1 MEKAMAQPGL
11 EPEIL
16 AERFDAKRAE
26 RELCVPPTLAC
37 FPGHFP
43 GQPIVP
49 GVVQLDWAMSLAA
62 RWLGGAPW
70 PRRIDGLKFKSPLLP
85 GQLATLALER
95 DERGVRFEIACG
107 TTVFSLGRLVFED
120 AE

>member
-1 MEKAMAQPGL
+1 MQRGL

-16 AERFDAKRAE
+16 AERFEAKRAE
-26 RELCVPPTLAC
+26 RELRVPETLAC
-37 FPGHFP
+37 FAGHFP

-49 GVVQLDWAMSLAA
+49 GVVQLDWAMDLAA

-70 PRRIDGLKFKSPLLP
+70 PRSIEALKFKSPLLP
-85 GQLATLALER
+85 GQRATLALER
-95 DERGVRFEIACG
+95 DGHDASVRFELAQG
-107 TTVFSLGRLVFED
+107 ATVFALGRLLFEA